1 MTALVLILCAAIAV
15 MGLVVIF
22 APGRANDLTRLF
34 ADKTGLWVAAGI
46 RAVLGLGLLAA
57 AGDSK
62 TPALLRILG
71 GLILIVAIAMPLLGL
86 DRHRRMIDWWL
97 ARDRKLQN
105 VCGAATL
112 VLGVVLIYVI
122 LSQNRAK

>member
-1 MTALVLILCAAIAV
+1 MTALALILCAAIAV
-15 MGLVVIF
+15 MGLVVIL

-34 ADKTGLWVAAGI
+34 ADKTGLWVATGI

-71 GLILIVAIAMPLLGL
+71 LIILIVAIVVPILGL
-86 DRHRRMIDWWL
+86 DRHRRMVDWWL
-97 ARDRKLQN
+97 ARSRTIQI
-105 VCGAATL
+105 VWGAVAFAF
-112 VLGVVLIYVI
+112 GVFLIYAI
-122 LSQNRAK
+122 L

>member
-1 MTALVLILCAAIAV
+1 MIALTLILCAFIAATGV
-15 MGLVVIF
+15 LVIVLP
-22 APGRANDLTRLF
+22 ARANDLARLF
-34 ADKTGLWVAAGI
+34 ADQIGLWVATGI

-71 GLILIVAIAMPLLGL
+71 GLIFIVAIAMPLLGL

-97 ARDRKLQN
+97 ARDRKIQI
-105 VCGAATL
+105 VCGAASL

-122 LSQNRAK
+122 L

>member
-1 MTALVLILCAAIAV
+1 MTALALILCAAIAV

-34 ADKTGLWVAAGI
+34 ADKTGLWVATGI

-86 DRHRRMIDWWL
+86 ERHRRMIDWWL
-97 ARDRKLQN
+97 ARDRKIQI
-105 VCGAATL
+105 VCGAAAFF
-112 VLGVVLIYVI
+112 LGVALIYVI
-122 LSQNRAK
+122 L